1 MTPVVISVEGTQQ
14 DETGE
19 EQRIE
24 LVTAGR
30 YYRRQD
36 TDYITYD
43 ESELTGLKGTT
54 TLLKIYSDHV
64 VLVRMGTIEQRQEFR
79 TGERNLSTYVTPYGA
94 MNMIVA
100 TSDLNIA
107 VIQGIGQIVITYELE
122 IEGRWQ
128 SSNRLAITIRED
140 KKTNG
145 H

>member
-14 DETGE
+14 DESGE

-24 LVTAGR
+24 LVTTGR
-30 YYRRQD
+30 YYRRHG

-43 ESELTGLKGTT
+43 ESELTGLAGTT
-54 TLLKIYSDHV
+54 TLLKVHPEHV

-79 TGERNLSTYVTPYGA
+79 LGERNLSTYVTPYGA

-100 TSDLNIA
+100 TNGLNIA
-107 VIQGIGQIVITYELE
+107 MIHGLGQITIAYELE

-128 SSNRLAITIRED
+128 SSNRLAITIQED
-140 KKTNG
+140 KKING